1 MRLTGPG
8 RSGLQK
14 MMELDFNCILPD
26 LLLVKMDIA
35 TMAHSLEGRNPFLSK
50 ELLEFVPGLNNLFKI
65 RGTQTK
71 YLLRRLY
78 EKYLPSTLVSEP
90 KRGFEVPL
98 RQWVDKEL
106 KKELIYDYLSSTDSF
121 CNRFVAPAFIQQLLD
136 RKVNLSDEK
145 RAKILYTLFALD
157 VWYKKAYLPLS
168 QHETTYHENA

>member
-1 MRLTGPG
+1 
-8 RSGLQK
+8 
-14 MMELDFNCILPD
+14 
-26 LLLVKMDIA
+26 
-35 TMAHSLEGRNPFLSK
+35 MAHSLEGRSPFLSK
-50 ELLEFVPGLNNLFKI
+50 ELLEFVPGLPDNFKI

-71 YLLRRLY
+71 YLLRRLS
-78 EKYLPSTLVSEP
+78 EKYLPATLVSQP

-106 KKELIYDYLSSTDSF
+106 KELIYDYLSSTDSF

-168 QHETTYHENA
+168 QRETIS